1 MIKNIF
7 LYENLSQGI
16 YIEEER
22 FLLSCSADDDN
33 DNEMQNNPKNTKN
46 IPRNLITRRK
56 IMSLSDL
63 PKWPKKSKKTV
74 YNENHENDQIE
85 NNGSRKNPNCEN
97 TEVSNIVRNYN
108 NENVKMEKMDLKEM
122 DAYHR
127 VLKSIFYRKNKNEY
141 FPTVEEVVL
150 QWKIFDEII
159 HFINV
164 PNNDNITK
172 IRNDNNNNNNNNNN
186 YDNNRSNDSDNDNNR
201 SNDSDN
207 DNSQSSTNHI
217 VLRTY
222 SIGST
227 IESITER

>member
-1 MIKNIF
+1 
-7 LYENLSQGI
+7 
-16 YIEEER
+16 
-22 FLLSCSADDDN
+22 
-33 DNEMQNNPKNTKN
+33 
-46 IPRNLITRRK
+46 
-56 IMSLSDL
+56 MSLSDL

-141 FPTVEEVVL
+141 FPSVEEVVL
-150 QWKIFDEII
+150 QWKIFDNIL

-172 IRNDNNNNNNNNNN
+172 IRNDNDNNNISNDIENENNDNNNSNSNNNNNNSNNN
-186 YDNNRSNDSDNDNNR
+186 KSNNDNNR
-201 SNDSDN
+201 SNNSDN
-207 DNSQSSTNHI
+207 EYSQSSTNHI